1 MSIKSMVEDLK
12 AKMNDLEV
20 LASRFEDKKIKSAG
34 REARK
39 LLQEIKNDVKP
50 IRDEITKVKKEM

>member
-1 MSIKSMVEDLK
+1 MVEDLK
-12 AKMNDLEV
+12 EKMNDLEV